1 MSLNIKSEEAHRL
14 AKRLA
19 KRTGES
25 MTTAVTTALQERLAR
40 VDKDTRFDEAWAI
53 AQRIAVRIKATG
65 GPTMKIEDLYD
76 EETGLPK

>member
-25 MTTAVTTALQERLAR
+25 MTTVVVNALKTQLAR
-40 VDKDTRFDEAWAI
+40 VESEESVEELM
-53 AQRIAVRIKATG
+53 RIARRCAKHLREG
-65 GPTMKIEDLYD
+65 PGPTMTIEDLYD